1 MDNINVILVN
11 GDLQLNQSENK
22 GADLRKSSP
31 FWDSFQTQL
40 GKRFADLVWLLA
52 LMGLIMLL

>member
-22 GADLRKSSP
+22 GADFKKSSP
-31 FWDSFQTQL
+31 FWDSFQAQL
-40 GKRFADLVWLLA
+40 GKRVADIVWIATLI
-52 LMGLIMLL
+52 GLIMFL